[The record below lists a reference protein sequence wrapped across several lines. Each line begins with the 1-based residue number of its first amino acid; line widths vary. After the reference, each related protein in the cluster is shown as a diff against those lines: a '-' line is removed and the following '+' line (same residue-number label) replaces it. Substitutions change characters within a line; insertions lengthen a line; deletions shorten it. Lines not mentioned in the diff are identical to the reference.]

1 MKTYF
6 VGNRWDG
13 CYYVRCLLPL
23 QANGWDGYLRALGGE
38 RDDAPTMVDKIMKA
52 DIIVFQ
58 RPDQKDKTEMIRILR
73 ENGKKVVFDNDDTYR
88 PDSGFPQIMVG
99 TNKKL
104 VTEINEELYKNVK
117 QADLVTT
124 TTVTL
129 AEEYRKINPNVV
141 VLPNCIDPFDIPEP
155 KRNEGNKVR
164 IGLTGSVGYDD
175 FKIIQPYLEELSKR
189 DDVQL
194 VLFSLSLPKYTNERV
209 KTLYKDAYDFVKSKN
224 IEWHTH
230 VPMAEYFEKLN
241 DLELDIML
249 IPRRE
254 TYFNKCKSN
263 IKYLEAGALEI
274 PVIAST
280 FEDSPYNDLNGENG
294 LLAKDEKEFRE
305 HTERLIADK
314 ELRRKI
320 GKNAREYV
328 YENYNIEKV
337 GKLWEI
343 AYETLLNK

>member
-1 MKTYF
+1 MKIYF

-13 CYYVRCLLPL
+13 CFYVRCLLPL

-52 DIIVFQ
+52 DIVVFQ
-58 RPDQKDKTEMIRILR
+58 RPDQKDKTEMIRILK
-73 ENGKKVVFDNDDTYR
+73 ENGKKIVFDNDDTYR
-88 PDSGFPQIMVG
+88 PDSGFPQIMVPS
-99 TNKKL
+99 NQKL
-104 VTEINEELYKNVK
+104 ITKVNEELYKNVK

-124 TTVTL
+124 TTATL
-129 AEEYRKINPNVV
+129 ADEYKALNSNVV
-141 VLPNCIDPFDIPEP
+141 VLPNMIDPFDIPEP
-155 KRNEGNKVR
+155 KRNEGKKVR

-194 VLFSLSLPKYTNERV
+194 VFFSLSLPEHTNKRV
-209 KTLYKDAYDFVKSKN
+209 KELYKDAYDFVSSPN

-230 VPMAEYFEKLN
+230 VVMAEYFDKLN

-263 IKYLEAGALEI
+263 VKYLEAAALEI
-274 PVIAST
+274 PVVAST
-280 FEDSPYNDLNGENG
+280 FKDAPYNDLNGDNG
-294 LLAKDEKEFRE
+294 FLAKDEAEFRL
-305 HTERLIADK
+305 HTEKLIADK
-314 ELRRKI
+314 DFRRKI
-320 GKNAREYV
+320 GKQAREYV
-328 YENYNIEKV
+328 YENYNIEKF
-337 GKLWEI
+337 GWMWEA
-343 AYETLLNK
+343 AYSTLLK